1 MSVGVVFKISYS
13 RNEPMKLN
21 LSSHIYDLYTVL
33 ADVAARR
40 VGAQG
45 LASSPAGERCLGKN
59 IFRRR
64 EDLIVVGN
72 VHQNTGLISS
82 HEKRS

>member
-45 LASSPAGERCLGKN
+45 LASSPAAQSQRRLWQLMDSWLVLKN
-59 IFRRR
+59 
-64 EDLIVVGN
+64 
-72 VHQNTGLISS
+72 GL
-82 HEKRS
+82 R